1 MLEKLK
7 NFRRNFIVN
16 VEEVVSYDHPDAE
29 DYDRYGVSLAIIPV
43 VNFTNKEGHEVTVS
57 MTTLG
62 YFISDNPTCTNDFE
76 YCGADIVPEYG
87 YDNTAKIKLTH
98 SDLDD
103 LYCFT
108 ELDNQLWGSGDNG
121 KTGEEE
127 MWDAVKVEL
136 TKLKDSLC
144 ANLIKFGEE
153 PMSHDIYV
161 LAKVLRRF

>member
-43 VNFTNKEGHEVTVS
+43 VNFINKEGHEVTVS

-62 YFISDNPTCTNDFE
+62 YFISDDPTDTNDFE
-76 YCGADIVPEYG
+76 YSGYDIVPEMG
-87 YDNTAKIKLTH
+87 FDNTSDIKMTR
-98 SDLDD
+98 SDLED
-103 LYCFT
+103 LFCFS
-108 ELDNQLWGSGDNG
+108 ELDNKLWGSDNG

-127 MWDAVKVEL
+127 MWDAVKNEL
-136 TKLKDSLC
+136 INLKEKLKS
-144 ANLIKFGEE
+144 NLIEFGED
-153 PMSHDIYV
+153 PISHDIYV
-161 LAKVLRRF
+161 LAKVLRRL

>member
-16 VEEVVSYDHPDAE
+16 VEDVVSYDHPDAE

-43 VNFTNKEGHEVTVS
+43 VNFTNAEGHEVTVS

-62 YFISDNPTCTNDFE
+62 YFISDDPTDTNDFE
-76 YCGADIVPEYG
+76 YNGYDIEPEMG
-87 YDNTAKIKLTH
+87 FDNTADAKLTRAE
-98 SDLDD
+98 LED

-108 ELDNQLWGSGDNG
+108 ELDNQLWGSENG

-127 MWDAVKVEL
+127 MWDAVKNEL
-136 TKLKDSLC
+136 INLKENIKS
-144 ANLIKFGEE
+144 NLIEFGEE
-153 PMSHDIYV
+153 PIDHDICV
-161 LAKVLRRF
+161 ISKVLRRL